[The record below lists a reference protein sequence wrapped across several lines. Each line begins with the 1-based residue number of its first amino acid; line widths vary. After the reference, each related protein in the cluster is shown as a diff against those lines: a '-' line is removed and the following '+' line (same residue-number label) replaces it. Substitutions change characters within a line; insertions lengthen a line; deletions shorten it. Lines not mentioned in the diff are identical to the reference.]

1 MSISVGLMALLA
13 ALQTAPS
20 APAGART
27 QEGTRVEDIVVNGR
41 PLDDMVSDF
50 VSEISRPASRRG
62 LARWNREVCV
72 GVVNLPAA
80 HAQAMVDRISEV
92 AAEVGLEPGAPGCS
106 PRVIIIATD
115 NGAALATSLV
125 GGVGVDFTLG
135 THQTDAGSRA
145 LRDFQTSDRAVRW
158 WHTSLPVDSETGQ
171 TAIRLP
177 GQAGVDGEPSA
188 PVINVFAA
196 SRVNSQIRDDLIR
209 VVIVIDV
216 TKLGDSDF
224 SQLID
229 YVALVSLA
237 QIDADAQTAGY
248 DTIMN
253 LFNGSGA
260 PAGLTAWDLG
270 YLQALYSTHPQRIN
284 PNALTSS
291 VASDV
296 ARGIRAS
303 QTAPED

>member
-1 MSISVGLMALLA
+1 MSISLGLVALLA
-13 ALQTAPS
+13 ALQTAPAQA
-20 APAGART
+20 APA
-27 QEGTRVEDIVVNGR
+27 QDESRVGDIVVNGR
-41 PLDDMVSDF
+41 PLDDMVNDF

-62 LARWNREVCV
+62 LARWHRDVCV
-72 GVVNLPAA
+72 GVVNLPAT
-80 HAQAMVDRISEV
+80 HAQYMVDRISQV
-92 AAEVGLEPGAPGCS
+92 AAEVGLEPGEPGCS

-115 NGAALATSLV
+115 DGAALATSLV
-125 GGVGVDFTLG
+125 GGVGVDFNLG

-158 WHTSLPVDSETGQ
+158 WHTSLPTDSETGQ

-177 GQAGVDGEPSA
+177 GQAGTDGNPSA
-188 PVINVFAA
+188 PIINVFAA
-196 SRVNSQIRDDLIR
+196 SRVNSQIRDDLVR

-216 TKLGDSDF
+216 DRLENTSF
-224 SQLID
+224 EQLAD
-229 YVALVSLA
+229 YVSLIALA
-237 QIDADAQTAGY
+237 QIDADARTEGY

-260 PAGLTAWDLG
+260 PSGLTDWDLG

-284 PNALTSS
+284 PNALTAA

-296 ARGIRAS
+296 ARGIRAG
-303 QTAPED
+303 QATPQD

>member
-1 MSISVGLMALLA
+1 MSMSLGLIALLA
-13 ALQTAPS
+13 ALQTAPV
-20 APAGART
+20 PA
-27 QEGTRVEDIVVNGR
+27 QDESRVGDVVVNGR
-41 PLDDMVSDF
+41 PLDDMVNDF

-62 LARWNREVCV
+62 LARWHQKVCV
-72 GVVNLPAA
+72 GVVNLPAT
-80 HAQAMVDRISEV
+80 HAQYMVDRISQV
-92 AAEVGLEPGAPGCS
+92 AAEVGLEPGEPGCS

-115 NGAALATSLV
+115 DGAALATSLV
-125 GGVGVDFTLG
+125 GGVGVDFNLG

-145 LRDFQTSDRAVRW
+145 LRDFQTPDRAVRW

-177 GQAGVDGEPSA
+177 GQAGIDGQPSA

-196 SRVNSQIRDDLIR
+196 SRVNSQIRDDLVR

-216 TKLGDSDF
+216 TKLENTSF
-224 SQLID
+224 EQLAD
-229 YVALVSLA
+229 YVALISLA
-237 QIDADAQTAGY
+237 QIDADAQTQGY

-260 PAGLTAWDLG
+260 PTRLTEWDMG
-270 YLQALYSTHPQRIN
+270 YLEALYSTHPQRIN

-296 ARGIRAS
+296 ARGIRAG
-303 QTAPED
+303 QTQPQD

>member
-1 MSISVGLMALLA
+1 MSMSLGLVALLT
-13 ALQTAPS
+13 ALQTAP
-20 APAGART
+20 APPA
-27 QEGTRVEDIVVNGR
+27 QDESRVGDIVVNGR
-41 PLDDMVSDF
+41 PLDDMVNDF

-62 LARWNREVCV
+62 LARWHDKVCV

-80 HAQAMVDRISEV
+80 HAQYMADRISQV
-92 AAEVGLEPGAPGCS
+92 AAEVGLEPGEPGCS
-106 PRVIIIATD
+106 PRIIIIATD
-115 NGAALATSLV
+115 DGAALATSLV
-125 GGVGVDFTLG
+125 GGVGVDFNLG

-158 WHTSLPVDSETGQ
+158 WHTSLPTDSETGQ

-177 GQAGVDGEPSA
+177 GQAGMDGQPSA
-188 PVINVFAA
+188 PVVNVFAA
-196 SRVNSQIRDDLIR
+196 SRVNSQIRDDLVR

-216 TKLGDSDF
+216 DKLENASF
-224 SQLID
+224 EQLTD
-229 YVALVSLA
+229 YVALVALA
-237 QIDADAQTAGY
+237 QIDADARTAGY

-260 PAGLTAWDLG
+260 PAGLTDWDLG

-284 PNALTSS
+284 PNALTRS

-296 ARGIRAS
+296 ARGIRAG
-303 QTAPED
+303 QAAPQD

>member
-1 MSISVGLMALLA
+1 MAMSLGLVALLA
-13 ALQTAPS
+13 ALQTAPA
-20 APAGART
+20 APAPA
-27 QEGTRVEDIVVNGR
+27 QEESRVGDIVVNGR
-41 PLDDMVSDF
+41 PLDDMVNDF

-62 LARWNREVCV
+62 LARWHDKVCV

-80 HAQAMVDRISEV
+80 HAQYMADRISQV
-92 AAEVGLEPGAPGCS
+92 AAEVGLEPGEPGCS
-106 PRVIIIATD
+106 PRIIIIATD
-115 NGAALATSLV
+115 DGAALAASLV
-125 GGVGVDFTLG
+125 GGVGVDFNLG

-177 GQAGVDGEPSA
+177 GQAGMDGQPSA

-196 SRVNSQIRDDLIR
+196 SRVNSQIRDDLVR

-216 TKLGDSDF
+216 DRLENTSF
-224 SQLID
+224 EQLAD

-237 QIDADAQTAGY
+237 QIDADARTQGY

-253 LFNGSGA
+253 LFNGGA
-260 PAGLTAWDLG
+260 PAGLTDWDLG

-284 PNALTSS
+284 PDALTRS

-296 ARGIRAS
+296 AQGIRAGQAAS
-303 QTAPED
+303 GD